1 MSEVWKIA
9 RVRFSGVHTPE
20 ISGDI
25 LKFESTHAI
34 SGYTPGC
41 DQSNYCSTYPGT
53 YLSMTAAT
61 SGYLGTYPEYDQKQL
76 LNRCEYDQNN
86 Y

>member
-1 MSEVWKIA
+1 MGGDLICPKCGRLQGCVL
-9 RVRFSGVHTPE
+9 VGYTPE

-41 DQSNYCSTYPGT
+41 DQSNCCSTYPGT
-53 YLSMTAAT
+53 YPSMTAAT
-61 SGYLGTYPEYDQKQL
+61 SGYLGIYP
-76 LNRCEYDQNN
+76 EYDQNN